1 MQQVSWVVRPAA
13 YSEWEYA
20 LSLIPEVLSS
30 SSLPDKLFVVTSL
43 DDPELI
49 VASGASIPTIK
60 DAQKPG
66 FSVFVRV
73 LASYRKK
80 GIGRLLIRELAHYV
94 RSWNVPYLLG
104 WQAYPVGVEHTFL
117 RACGFDAY
125 LKVRKFQVVRESAH
139 ILLQL
144 LERYQ
149 QKDYSLKGLQ
159 LSPFTD
165 AVIKEIAPLYCA
177 HFMVS
182 YEVGIQRLK
191 QIAHLPQA
199 SLLSAIA
206 CLGNKPVGFIIG
218 YLDKDNIPKV
228 DFWMISP
235 ALRNTA
241 ISLVLLCHFV
251 KNAYDNGY
259 SVARFDS
266 NDNARSTLKIA
277 ARLNAETLE
286 VCESFAYDLDA

>member
-30 SSLPDKLFVVTSL
+30 PSLPEKLFVATSL
-43 DDPELI
+43 DEPEFI
-49 VASGASIPTIK
+49 VASGAYIPTIK

-66 FSVFVRV
+66 FPVFVRV

-80 GIGRLLIRELAHYV
+80 GIGALLIRELANYV
-94 RSWNVPYLLG
+94 RLWSVPYLLS
-104 WQAYPVGVEHTFL
+104 WQAYPDGGEHAFL
-117 RACGFDAY
+117 SACGFDPY
-125 LKVRKFQVVRESAH
+125 LKVHKFQVVRESAP
-139 ILLQL
+139 ILLRL

-149 QKDYSLKGLQ
+149 QKDHSLNSLQ
-159 LSPFTD
+159 LFPLTD
-165 AVIKEIAPLYCA
+165 ALTYEIAHMYCA
-177 HFMVS
+177 HFMVA
-182 YEVGIQRLK
+182 YEVGVQKLK
-191 QIAHLPQA
+191 QMTHLPQA
-199 SLLSAIA
+199 SLLSSIA
-206 CLGNKPVGFIIG
+206 YLENKPVGFIIG
-218 YLDKDNIPKV
+218 YLDQESIPKV
-228 DFWMISP
+228 DFWMTSP
-235 ALRNTA
+235 ELRNTA

-251 KNAYDNGY
+251 KNAYDHDY

-286 VCESFAYDLDA
+286 VCESFAYDLDV